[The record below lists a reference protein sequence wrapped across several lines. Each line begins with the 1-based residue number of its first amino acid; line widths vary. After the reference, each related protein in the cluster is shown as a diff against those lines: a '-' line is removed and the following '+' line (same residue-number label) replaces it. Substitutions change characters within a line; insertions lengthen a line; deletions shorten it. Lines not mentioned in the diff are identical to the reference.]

1 MFWVQ
6 VFVALAFFIIGADFS
21 GIHGSMAYR
30 LGIPLSGVAQGSA
43 FFVPIAAFLPY
54 LLPPRIPAW
63 IRFVGGYLLMF
74 GIVTFPIVV
83 FSLGS
88 RGVTF
93 SGDAIGLGQQLRDE
107 LGFPVVISGD
117 SGGQHIYFPRAQDP
131 ALVRDALR
139 RHELKPNP

>member
-93 SGDAIGLGQQLRDE
+93 SGDAIGLGHQLRDE
-107 LGFPVVISGD
+107 LGFPVVISG
-117 SGGQHIYFPRAQDP
+117 
-131 ALVRDALR
+131 
-139 RHELKPNP
+139 